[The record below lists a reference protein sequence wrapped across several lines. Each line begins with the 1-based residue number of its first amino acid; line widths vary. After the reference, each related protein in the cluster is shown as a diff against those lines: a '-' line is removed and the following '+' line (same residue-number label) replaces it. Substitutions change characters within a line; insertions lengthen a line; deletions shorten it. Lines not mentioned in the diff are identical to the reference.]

1 METARCPH
9 PDCLCVFPV
18 EDPPRDGPCPGCA
31 RPIRPRLVRHEPVLE
46 ARRLQAAGRRVPTLG
61 AGSVCLL
68 LDGVRSLWNVGSILR
83 SADGLGATHVFLCGI
98 TGIPPHPR
106 LHETALG
113 AEEAVS
119 WSYHPHPFEA
129 IEGLRREG
137 AALAALELTDLAVPL
152 EASRSRLPLCLVLG
166 NEPGGVSPE
175 VLAVCDEHLA
185 LPMRGVKESLNV
197 AVVAG
202 IALHWFARE
211 GRNRDGSAPD
221 GAPGSAPQASGRLG
235 FDTPQFLSASPGQAR
250 DLRQGASSAVLG
262 ESVAQFQD
270 GPGLGVQG
278 GEESA
283 DLLLDPGGGSQ
294 GSLS

>member
-1 METARCPH
+1 MEPARCPH

-46 ARRLQAAGRRVPTLG
+46 DRRLQAARRVPALG

-83 SADGLGATHVFLCGI
+83 SADGLGAAHVFLCGI

-137 AALAALELTDLAVPL
+137 VALVALELTDLAVPL
-152 EASRSRLPLCLVLG
+152 EASRSRLPICLVLG

-175 VLAVCDEHLA
+175 VLAACDEHLV

-202 IALHWFARE
+202 IALHWFTRE
-211 GRNRDGSAPD
+211 GGDPDRSAP
-221 GAPGSAPQASGRLG
+221 GRAVGSAPQARGGLG
-235 FDTPQFLSASPGQAR
+235 LDAPQLLAASPGQAG
-250 DLRQGASSAVLG
+250 DLRQGAASAVLG
-262 ESVAQFQD
+262 EPVAQLQD

-283 DLLLDPGGGSQ
+283 DLLFDLRGGSQ

>member
-1 METARCPH
+1 MEPARCPH

-31 RPIRPRLVRHEPVLE
+31 RPVRPRLVRHEPVLE
-46 ARRLQAAGRRVPTLG
+46 ARRLQAARRVPALA

-68 LDGVRSLWNVGSILR
+68 LDGIRSLWNVGSILR

-119 WSYHPHPFEA
+119 WSYHPHPFQA

-137 AALAALELTDLAVPL
+137 VALVALELTDLAVPL
-152 EASRSRLPLCLVLG
+152 EASRSRSPLCLVLG

-175 VLAVCDEHLA
+175 VLAACDEHLV

-202 IALHWFARE
+202 IALHWFTRA
-211 GRNRDGSAPD
+211 A
-221 GAPGSAPQASGRLG
+221 GSAPQARGGLG
-235 FDTPQFLSASPGQAR
+235 LDAPQFLAASPGQTG
-250 DLRQGASSAVLG
+250 DLRQGAPSAVLS

-278 GEESA
+278 GEKSA
-283 DLLLDPGGGSQ
+283 DLLLDLRGGSQ